1 MHFKALKMCPESLW
15 VVTIKLL
22 DNNIHAAKKVPLCV
36 YFVI

>member
-1 MHFKALKMCPESLW
+1 MNFKALKMCPEKF
-15 VVTIKLL
+15 VGGNKKFL